1 MLSVPLVDRI
11 EAGIALSLGVLRPRP
26 PSLVLMFMRSFEW
39 VGMVLLLV
47 MARLYLSGVA
57 CLSLL
62 VCCCLFV
69 GGVGGGVIVVVDGGV
84 IVVVDAAAAI
94 IFISANI

>member
-11 EAGIALSLGVLRPRP
+11 EAGIALSLGVLKPRP

-47 MARLYLSGVA
+47 MDSMMCVLMLSKALAVV
-57 CLSLL
+57 LSHASH
-62 VCCCLFV
+62 
-69 GGVGGGVIVVVDGGV
+69 
-84 IVVVDAAAAI
+84 DAPLQLDV
-94 IFISANI
+94 SAWA